1 VAHDDPGPQPATIP
15 AMVMAS
21 AQAFGDRPA
30 MVGEDGEVLT
40 YPQVVAAMR
49 AAARGF
55 MALGLEPGDR
65 VALWAPNS
73 LAWIIAALG
82 VQAAGGVLAPIST
95 RLKGDEAADILR
107 RSGAS
112 VLLTVENFLG
122 LDYLGMIAG
131 EDLPQ
136 LRHRLLLTG
145 RGEGA
150 FAGDL
155 LRDGE
160 AVSDAALDARLAS
173 LTGDHLLDLIFTS
186 GTTGRPK
193 GVMTTHA
200 QNLATYAIYSRGL
213 TLTPQDRYLIV
224 NPFFHTLGYKAGW
237 LSALMRG
244 ALILPHAVFD
254 PDTVLARIE
263 RERASVM
270 PGPPT
275 LYHALLASPRLPET
289 DLSSLRVAITGA
301 AMVPVELIER
311 MRRDLSIDVVMTAYG
326 LSETCGVVSMCR
338 PDDPDT
344 FISTTSGR
352 PIEGVEVRIVD
363 ADGTEVPQGEAGEI
377 LVRSFNVMK
386 GYFEDPEATRAAI
399 SPDGWLAT
407 GDIGLL
413 TAEGGLRI
421 TDRKKDMFIVGGF
434 NVYPA
439 EVENALQF
447 HPAIA
452 QAAVVGVADPRMG
465 EVGKAFVVL
474 HAGAALTEAELIAWC
489 RERMANYKV
498 PRAVEFRAAL
508 PTNAAGKVE
517 KFVLRQEG

>member
-1 VAHDDPGPQPATIP
+1 MTRDDPQPATIP
-15 AMVMAS
+15 AMVAAS
-21 AQAFGDRPA
+21 AVRFGDRPA

-40 YPQVVAAMR
+40 YPQLVQAMR

-55 MALGLEPGDR
+55 MALGVEPGDR
-65 VALWAPNS
+65 AAIWAPNS
-73 LAWIIAALG
+73 LAWIVAALG
-82 VQAAGGVLAPIST
+82 LQAVGGVLVPVST
-95 RLKGDEAADILR
+95 RLKGAEAGDILR

-112 VLLTVENFLG
+112 VLLTVKDFLG

-131 EDLPQ
+131 EDLPE

-145 RGEGA
+145 RGNGA
-150 FAGDL
+150 FAGDV
-155 LRDGE
+155 LRHGE
-160 AVSDAALDARLAS
+160 AVPEAALQTRLDA

-254 PDTVLARIE
+254 ADAVLARIE
-263 RERASVM
+263 GERASVM

-275 LYHALLASPRLPET
+275 LYHALLASPRLPST

-338 PDDPDT
+338 PDDDDET
-344 FISTTSGR
+344 ISLSSGA
-352 PIEGVEVRIVD
+352 PIEGVEVKIAD
-363 ADGTEVPQGEAGEI
+363 ADGAELPRGETGEI
-377 LVRSFNVMK
+377 MVRGFNVMK
-386 GYFEDPEATRAAI
+386 GYFEDPEATRAVLG
-399 SPDGWLAT
+399 PDGWLAT
-407 GDIGLL
+407 GDIG
-413 TAEGGLRI
+413 AIDPHGNVRI

-452 QAAVVGVADPRMG
+452 QAAVVGVPDARMG

-474 HAGAALTEAELIAWC
+474 RRGAALAEAELVAWC

-498 PRAVEFRAAL
+498 PRAVEFRSAL

-517 KFVLRQEG
+517 KFVLRREG